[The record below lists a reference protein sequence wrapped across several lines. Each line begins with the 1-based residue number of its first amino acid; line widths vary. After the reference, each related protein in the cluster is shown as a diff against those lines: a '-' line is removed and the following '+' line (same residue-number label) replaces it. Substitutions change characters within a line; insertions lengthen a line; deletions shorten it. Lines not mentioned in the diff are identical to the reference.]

1 MSVSV
6 DWNPFYLCQNWYI
19 YFVYFSLPVVCE
31 KKKACS
37 SRNKCRK
44 YKKKEKQVNMKEH
57 WEWQIALNVLVAM
70 SCEANISTL
79 LFPRTS
85 IKVIATIINS
95 ILYLRKLR
103 HREFKNQYLA
113 QLYTTSKWWS
123 ESSDSVQEFV
133 LFLYMQ
139 NLLNI
144 LSLIFVFPL

>member
-1 MSVSV
+1 
-6 DWNPFYLCQNWYI
+6 
-19 YFVYFSLPVVCE
+19 
-31 KKKACS
+31 
-37 SRNKCRK
+37 
-44 YKKKEKQVNMKEH
+44 
-57 WEWQIALNVLVAM
+57 M

-103 HREFKNQYLA
+103 HREFKYQYLA
-113 QLYTTSKWWS
+113 QLYTTSKGWS
-123 ESSDSVQEFV
+123 ESSDSAQEFV

-144 LSLIFVFPL
+144 LSLIFVFPLKNYARTFYLQSIMIRTMSCWLFQQIHRKTHTHTNTKNDITESVYLSLKSHSDVMLLSGWCSSEQ

>member
-1 MSVSV
+1 MSKLIHIFCLFQSS
-6 DWNPFYLCQNWYI
+6 C
-19 YFVYFSLPVVCE
+19 SLWK

-79 LFPRTS
+79 FPRTS

-95 ILYLRKLR
+95 ILYPRKLR

>member
-1 MSVSV
+1 MKKKK
-6 DWNPFYLCQNWYI
+6 
-19 YFVYFSLPVVCE
+19 

-44 YKKKEKQVNMKEH
+44 YKEKEEQVDKKEHREC
-57 WEWQIALNVLVAM
+57 QIALNVPVAM
-70 SCEANISTL
+70 PCAANVSTL
-79 LFPRTS
+79 SFPRTS
-85 IKVIATIINS
+85 IKVRATIINS

-103 HREFKNQYLA
+103 HREFEYQYIA

-123 ESSDSVQEFV
+123 ESSDSAQEFV

-144 LSLIFVFPL
+144 LPLIFVFPLETFYLQSIMIRKIKCWLF